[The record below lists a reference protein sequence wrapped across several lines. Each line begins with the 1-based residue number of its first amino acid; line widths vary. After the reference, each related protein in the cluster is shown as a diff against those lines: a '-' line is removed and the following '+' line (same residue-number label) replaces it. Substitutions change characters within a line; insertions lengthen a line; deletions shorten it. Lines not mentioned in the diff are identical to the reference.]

1 MQADQIQ
8 NSYQALFYP
17 IPEQIKCSEIQGN
30 RIKHFYSINVAVLK
44 MDFFIASYFQLIIDN
59 DKISI
64 QKQEKTQNILS
75 KVQEIMEKN
84 DN

>member
-1 MQADQIQ
+1 
-8 NSYQALFYP
+8 
-17 IPEQIKCSEIQGN
+17 
-30 RIKHFYSINVAVLK
+30 

-64 QKQEKTQNILS
+64 QKQEKTKNILF

>member
-1 MQADQIQ
+1 
-8 NSYQALFYP
+8 
-17 IPEQIKCSEIQGN
+17 
-30 RIKHFYSINVAVLK
+30 
-44 MDFFIASYFQLIIDN
+44 MDFFNASYFQLIKDN

-64 QKQEKTQNILS
+64 QKQEKTQNILF